1 MKNKADIST
10 MGTPSTPID
19 ENKTLAEKADKFR
32 CYQKSVQSPDH
43 EVEFFEQAFR
53 DVFQRKP
60 YSLREDFCGTF
71 AVCCKWVNS
80 DSERTA
86 LGVDLCS
93 ETLEWGR
100 ANNLVKLSD
109 AQRKRVR
116 LLEQDVRKKNRPQA
130 DVLAAQNFSFW
141 IFKTRSE
148 VIEYFKMARANIK
161 SDGIMVM
168 DMMGGG
174 DCQIEGHVDKRV
186 VKKGKRGFRY
196 YWKQDSYNPINHDAS
211 FSISFK
217 FKDGS
222 WIKRAFE
229 YHWRFWSIAEV
240 REMLAEAGFKE
251 SHVYWEAEDEDGED
265 TGEFERRDSV
275 PSAPCW
281 IAYIV
286 AVR

>member
-1 MKNKADIST
+1 MAKKDTYLALLRR
-10 MGTPSTPID
+10 GID
-19 ENKTLAEKADKFR
+19 ETTAQIL
-32 CYQKSVQSPDH
+32 
-43 EVEFFEQAFR
+43 
-53 DVFQRKP
+53 
-60 YSLREDFCGTF
+60 
-71 AVCCKWVNS
+71 S
-80 DSERTA
+80 D
-86 LGVDLCS
+86 GGIKIGDLKKLDS
-93 ETLEWGR
+93 ETLVNNYGIKQEV
-100 ANNLVKLSD
+100 ANSVLDAVKSGPRSSSRQRFLADVLSD
-109 AQRKRVR
+109 DQKKRVR
-116 LLEQDVRKKNRPQA
+116 LLEQDVRKKNRPQV

-141 IFKTRSE
+141 IFKTRAE
-148 VIEYFKMARANIK
+148 VIDYFKMARANIK

-186 VKKGKRGFRY
+186 IKKGKRGFRY

-251 SHVYWEAEDEDGED
+251 SHVYWETEDEDGED

>member
-1 MKNKADIST
+1 M
-10 MGTPSTPID
+10 PIIWSNYLTTKKSVCD
-19 ENKTLAEKADKFR
+19 YWNKTSA
-32 CYQKSVQSPDH
+32 
-43 EVEFFEQAFR
+43 
-53 DVFQRKP
+53 
-60 YSLREDFCGTF
+60 
-71 AVCCKWVNS
+71 
-80 DSERTA
+80 
-86 LGVDLCS
+86 
-93 ETLEWGR
+93 
-100 ANNLVKLSD
+100 
-109 AQRKRVR
+109 
-116 LLEQDVRKKNRPQA
+116 KKNRPQV

-141 IFKTRSE
+141 IFKTRAE
-148 VIEYFKMARANIK
+148 VIDYFKMARANIK

-186 VKKGKRGFRY
+186 IKKGKRGFRY

-251 SHVYWEAEDEDGED
+251 SHVYWETEDEDGED